1 MRRLIYGLTA
11 AALVTPL
18 VVGASV
24 VTAPSAVPTA
34 EIMVFYA
41 DGGQRAAIAA
51 IEAGGGRAVSTE
63 PKLGYVLAK
72 GTDPAFVNAL
82 GRSEAVVG
90 ISTDRAIGFAS
101 AALGARGRIPSAG
114 PVGGAATGS
123 LGLEGRTAS
132 AGSAELAEH
141 SASRGRTEKGARG
154 ASSSPLAHADARQAP
169 TGDPRLPVA
178 AGQGSAPAGDPGLSA
193 DGGPGSAAGDLG
205 LSTVGGPGSAA
216 GDLGL
221 SAAGGPGSAAVDRR
235 GDSAGQVGQ
244 ARQLVQ
250 AGGGAQLAGVVADG
264 QLPDGSAVRGSAAE
278 PLAARQWDMRMIGA
292 DRANRIAPGTK
303 KVLVG
308 IIDTGVDGKHPDI
321 APNFNRELSRNF
333 VTDRPNDPKG
343 QPFDGPCEYKGC
355 KDPVD
360 VDDDGHG
367 THVAST
373 IGSPVNGKGIAG
385 VAPNVQL
392 VNLRA
397 GHDSGFFFLKPSLDA
412 LTYAADNGID
422 VVNMSFY
429 IDPWAFNCTSNPAD
443 SQREQLEQRGIIT
456 GMQRALDYARS
467 KGVTLISALGN
478 GSIDLGNPRT
488 DIQSPNYPKESSRTR
503 KIDNSCLNVP
513 AESKGVISVSALG
526 PSGRK
531 AVYSDY
537 GIEQTDLAAPGGDA
551 LDGTSA
557 SPLRS
562 ILAAA
567 PKGAMLRDGKID
579 QNGMPKTASVVRD
592 CHGSECAY
600 YQYLDGTSMAAPHA
614 TGVAAIL
621 ISRFGRPG
629 EGGVAMDPAEAER
642 LLYASATPKACPTPR
657 AYVYDYFGQKETHT
671 CEGDEDK
678 NGFYGRGVVDAYRA
692 ATLSP

>member
-11 AALVTPL
+11 AALVMPL

-24 VTAPSAVPTA
+24 VAAPSAVRAA
-34 EIMVFYA
+34 ELMVFYA

-51 IEAGGGRAVSTE
+51 IEAGGGRALSAE

-72 GTDPAFVNAL
+72 GAGPAFVDAL

-101 AALGARGRIPSAG
+101 AALGARGPIPSAG

-123 LGLEGRTAS
+123 LGLEARTAS
-132 AGSAELAEH
+132 AGPAPLAER
-141 SASRGRTEKGARG
+141 SA
-154 ASSSPLAHADARQAP
+154 
-169 TGDPRLPVA
+169 
-178 AGQGSAPAGDPGLSA
+178 
-193 DGGPGSAAGDLG
+193 
-205 LSTVGGPGSAA
+205 
-216 GDLGL
+216 
-221 SAAGGPGSAAVDRR
+221 
-235 GDSAGQVGQ
+235 
-244 ARQLVQ
+244 VQ
-250 AGGGAQLAGVVADG
+250 TGGGAQHTGAVADG
-264 QLPDGSAVRGSAAE
+264 QLPDGSAVRGSAAD

-321 APNFNRELSRNF
+321 APNFNRQLSRNF

-443 SQREQLEQRGIIT
+443 SKREQLEQRGIIT

-488 DIQSPNYPKESSRTR
+488 DTKSPNYPKETTRTR
-503 KIDNSCLNVP
+503 TIDNSCLNVP

-537 GIEQTDLAAPGGDA
+537 GTEQTDLSAPGGDA
-551 LDGTSA
+551 VDGTAA

-567 PKGAMLRDGKID
+567 PEAAMLRDGKID
-579 QNGMPKTASVVRD
+579 QNGVPKTTSVVRD

-629 EGGVAMDPAEAER
+629 EGGVAMDPAEVER

-671 CEGDEDK
+671 CEGGEDR

-692 ATLSP
+692 ATISP